1 MTLTHDCMSMLTHE
15 QMRMLDVCVVSLRL
29 YQIRGTGFASAV
41 AARFAGFG
49 HVRAVRGPVA
59 WPSAVRR
66 ARGAP
71 ADAWISDPSV
81 QPTVKCIQY
90 DVYIHT
96 ECASPARPAAPSRV
110 RDARLLPSAATNFKS
125 SRPIDG
131 GAMRCGVWSSPC
143 GSHGGWCTR
152 GCVQL
157 YSCTVRVRYR
167 LDCRV
172 PSHIY
177 DQIIS
182 GASRIILFLR
192 VVPNRPEPDGR
203 AAGRSIHLDPCAAP
217 LAGP

>member
-29 YQIRGTGFASAV
+29 YQIRGTGFGFRFRGF

-90 DVYIHT
+90 DVFWW
-96 ECASPARPAAPSRV
+96 A
-110 RDARLLPSAATNFKS
+110 
-125 SRPIDG
+125 
-131 GAMRCGVWSSPC
+131 
-143 GSHGGWCTR
+143 
-152 GCVQL
+152 
-157 YSCTVRVRYR
+157 
-167 LDCRV
+167 
-172 PSHIY
+172 
-177 DQIIS
+177 
-182 GASRIILFLR
+182 
-192 VVPNRPEPDGR
+192 
-203 AAGRSIHLDPCAAP
+203 
-217 LAGP
+217 